1 MLAFSAPS
9 SKQKDPDLLCE
20 KQASD
25 DGFAA
30 TQIDNTY
37 WAEFYSKSEMS
48 QWYCTNEFMADPHG
62 SVSLEPRLSRAC
74 KDSQTLSP
82 GAAWQ
87 FPTVPLWRGRAR
99 ARIAIFGSGNA

>member
-30 TQIDNTY
+30 TQIDNAY

-48 QWYCTNEFMADPHG
+48 QWYCTNEFMDYPHG
-62 SVSLEPRLSRAC
+62 CVSLELRFSTEC
-74 KDSQTLSP
+74 KDRPTSFSGGSLAIHDCSTV
-82 GAAWQ
+82 AWQ
-87 FPTVPLWRGRAR
+87 SSCETCDLRVR
-99 ARIAIFGSGNA
+99 